1 MTNRARAPRAAGKLL
16 WFLQMSQNPTYI
28 HICIALPFL
37 NLAFTI
43 WWFYN
48 VTKNLWTP
56 STLFLVL
63 VIITME
69 SRAPGKSDHIIDRLP
84 GVLDPPQPARLLLP
98 QVLHHELLEGCFQK
112 KAKYNSKDEPV
123 AVCPGFSL

>member
-1 MTNRARAPRAAGKLL
+1 
-16 WFLQMSQNPTYI
+16 MSQNPTYI

-48 VTKNLWTP
+48 VTKNLWTL
-56 STLFLVL
+56 STLVI
-63 VIITME
+63 VIITTE

-84 GVLDPPQPARLLLP
+84 SVLYPPQPARLLLP
-98 QVLHHELLEGCFQK
+98 QVLHHELLEGCFQQK
-112 KAKYNSKDEPV
+112 GKIQV
-123 AVCPGFSL
+123 

>member
-37 NLAFTI
+37 NLASTI
-43 WWFYN
+43 WWFHN

-63 VIITME
+63 VIITTE
-69 SRAPGKSDHIIDRLP
+69 SRLPGKPDHIIDRLP

-98 QVLHHELLEGCFQK
+98 QVLHHELLEGCFQQ
-112 KAKYNSKDEPV
+112 KDKIQ
-123 AVCPGFSL
+123 L

>member
-1 MTNRARAPRAAGKLL
+1 MTNRARASRAAGKTL

-43 WWFYN
+43 WRFYN

-56 STLFLVL
+56 STLFLV
-63 VIITME
+63 IITTE
-69 SRAPGKSDHIIDRLP
+69 SRLYLASPTISSTGFLVCLIPHKPRASFFP
-84 GVLDPPQPARLLLP
+84 KY
-98 QVLHHELLEGCFQK
+98 FTTNSW
-112 KAKYNSKDEPV
+112 KAAFKI
-123 AVCPGFSL
+123 GI